1 MSSDFFF
8 MDTAEKLVSIHKQY
22 VLKRGC
28 HIVISNF
35 PQRKSNTYL
44 QRQNVSQ
51 NTFFCLLYTIQFFF
65 SLISL
70 LAVFAGF
77 SSRDYFFWDC
87 RCCVCN
93 IRSRVQFV
101 LEQQQFGLFLLEW
114 VYLSCYGCTSSIL
127 LKTIH
132 ILCIV

>member
-1 MSSDFFF
+1 
-8 MDTAEKLVSIHKQY
+8 MDTAEKLVSIHNQY

-51 NTFFCLLYTIQFFF
+51 NTFLFVVYNTVFF

-77 SSRDYFFWDC
+77 SSRDYFF
-87 RCCVCN
+87 
-93 IRSRVQFV
+93 
-101 LEQQQFGLFLLEW
+101 
-114 VYLSCYGCTSSIL
+114 
-127 LKTIH
+127 
-132 ILCIV
+132 